1 MAIKYNS
8 IERLENKFKSL
19 KKNNQDVIYRITET
33 PCWYN
38 IQIEYDGGDPIAYYY
53 YQTGDWSEVVEFC
66 RTHCNPGNDF
76 MYGLGC
82 TDPELI
88 EATTKYIHGLGK
100 KLWYES

>member
-8 IERLENKFKSL
+8 IARLENEFKSL

-38 IQIEYDGGDPIAYYY
+38 IQIEYDGGEEIAY
-53 YQTGDWSEVVEFC
+53 YQTGNWSEIVDFC
-66 RTHCNPGNDF
+66 ENHCNPGNDF
-76 MYGLGC
+76 MYGLG
-82 TDPELI
+82 
-88 EATTKYIHGLGK
+88 K

>member
-1 MAIKYNS
+1 MAIKYSS
-8 IERLENKFKSL
+8 IERLENEFKSL

-38 IQIEYDGGDPIAYYY
+38 IQIEYDGGEEIAYY
-53 YQTGDWSEVVEFC
+53 QTSNWSEIVDFC
-66 RTHCNPGNDF
+66 ENHCNPGNDF